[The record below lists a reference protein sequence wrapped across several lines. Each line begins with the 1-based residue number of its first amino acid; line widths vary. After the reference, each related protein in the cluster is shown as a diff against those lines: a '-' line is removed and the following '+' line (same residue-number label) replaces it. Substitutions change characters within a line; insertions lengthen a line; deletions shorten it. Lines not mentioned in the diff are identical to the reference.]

1 MVAGD
6 ADREGVEPRKD
17 TVVSADG
24 IVPPA
29 GHNPSGEMAS
39 RVDTPRGQRPC
50 RV

>member
-6 ADREGVEPRKD
+6 ADREGVELRKD

-29 GHNPSGEMAS
+29 GHNPPGEMAS
-39 RVDTPRGQRPC
+39 REDTPRGPRPC